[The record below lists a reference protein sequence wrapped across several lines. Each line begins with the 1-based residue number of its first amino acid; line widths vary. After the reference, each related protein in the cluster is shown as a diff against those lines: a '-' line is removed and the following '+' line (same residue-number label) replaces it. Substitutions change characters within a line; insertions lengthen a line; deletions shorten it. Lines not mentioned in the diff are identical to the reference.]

1 MQTYAIIVAGGSGK
15 RFGGEIPK
23 QFVPL
28 AGKPI
33 LMHTIESV
41 FSYNSEIHI
50 IVVLPNEQIPVWEEM
65 CQEAGFQTEH
75 DVVAGGSE
83 RFFSVKNAIEFLSK
97 KQIDPNDLVAI
108 HDGVRPFANRETW
121 QRSLQVAKVFG
132 NAVPCM
138 PVVESLRAI
147 EGDRSKHLD
156 RTNIRTIQT
165 PQVFRFGLLEEAYR
179 QEFSREFTD
188 DASVVERLGEKIVLT
203 EGNTENIKITTPFD
217 LIVGEAIFDNLGIEK
232 FRN

>member
-1 MQTYAIIVAGGSGK
+1 MQTYAIIVAGGSGR

-41 FSYNSEIHI
+41 FSYNPEIQLL
-50 IVVLPNEQIPVWEEM
+50 VVLPEEQIPVWEEM
-65 CQEAGFQTEH
+65 CREAGFQTKH
-75 DVVAGGSE
+75 DIVAGGSE
-83 RFFSVKNAIEFLSK
+83 RFFSVKNAIDFLSK
-97 KQIDPNDLVAI
+97 KQTNPDDLVAI
-108 HDGVRPFANRETW
+108 HDGVRPFASKETW
-121 QRSLQVAKVFG
+121 QRSLQAAKVFG

-147 EGDRSKHLD
+147 RGDQSKHLD

-165 PQVFRFGLLEEAYR
+165 PQVFRLGLLEEAYR
-179 QEFSREFTD
+179 QEFSLEFTD
-188 DASVVERLGEKIVLT
+188 DASVIERLGEKIMLT

-217 LIVGEAIFDNLGIEK
+217 LIVGEAILDNLGIEK

>member
-1 MQTYAIIVAGGSGK
+1 MQTHAIIVAGGSGK

-23 QFVPL
+23 QFVHL

-33 LMHTIESV
+33 LIHTIESV

-50 IVVLPNEQIPVWEEM
+50 IVVLPATQISVWKEM
-65 CQEAGFQTEH
+65 CRESDFRVKH
-75 DVVAGGSE
+75 DIVAGGRE
-83 RFFSVKNAIEFLSK
+83 RFFSVKNAIDFLSEI
-97 KQIDPNDLVAI
+97 QINPDDLVAI
-108 HDGVRPFANRETW
+108 HDGVRPFASKETW
-121 QRSLQVAKVFG
+121 QRAMLAAKTFG

-165 PQVFRFGLLEEAYR
+165 PQVFRFGLLERAYR
-179 QEFSREFTD
+179 QEFSKEFTD
-188 DASVVERLGEKIVLT
+188 DASVVERLGEKIILT

-217 LIVGEAIFDNLGIEK
+217 LILNQH
-232 FRN
+232 